1 MNTED
6 LIKLME
12 GVSRYKLTS
21 FRLKEGNQEITI
33 EKKDE
38 ITLSSGTIT
47 RQPAKEPDT
56 GENPD
61 EGAGRETQDDD
72 DEIIRSPLVGTF
84 YAAPNPESESF
95 VKIGDHVAKG
105 QTLAVIEAM
114 KLMNELEAEYDGV
127 IEEIFVKNEA
137 LVEYG
142 QPLFRAR
149 REG

>member
-1 MNTED
+1 
-6 LIKLME
+6 ME

-47 RQPAKEPDT
+47 RRPEAEPDT
-56 GENPD
+56 GENPA
-61 EGAGRETQDDD
+61 EGADQEVQDD

-84 YAAPNPESESF
+84 YAAPNPESENF